1 MAGKKAKFAL
11 ADFFSNLFSNFG
23 RIVLTNLIFAV
34 PLAVFPA
41 GLQAK
46 PEQGAEKR
54 LKVGICACI

>member
-34 PLAVFPA
+34 PLAVFTVA
-41 GLQAK
+41 
-46 PEQGAEKR
+46 
-54 LKVGICACI
+54 